1 MKLILSSCDF
11 RNDNARKTIIDNLS
25 KPISQCKLLYIP
37 NEKATFETIHSDRYY
52 LRMEEFGFL
61 RNNVCVF
68 DYYNSDEFLNLDI
81 DVLYISGGN
90 TFATLD
96 RLRNCN
102 FESEIIRY
110 IKNGVIYIGGSA
122 GAHIASQNIE
132 HVSAFD
138 PVPEG
143 MTEFSGLGLFD
154 GILICHYTEERKDL
168 YDRLKADGKYKIY
181 ALTNDDSL
189 VVCSGNDDMVEHYD
203 LLIDEDNDPVHDPEP
218 LQNYM
223 NKWDG
228 PEFIEQMQLNSSKSV
243 LEIGVGTGRL
253 AVRVAPL
260 CGEFYGVDISSKTI
274 ERAKENLAELD
285 NVRLTC
291 ADFLSYEF
299 GRAFDIV
306 YSSLTFMHIEDKQT
320 AINKVA
326 ALLKDGGKFVLS
338 VDKNK
343 DGFIDTGTRKI
354 TVFPDISLTESPKAD
369 RNFILWTLI
378 PYIAAWS
385 GEKLMD
391 ERIAFEEVATI
402 RPDGAHNIY
411 HASVVP
417 DEMVLPDDYVYMRN
431 WCGPMWNGNGEHILW
446 QIDSE
451 WSERGDGYRLK
462 YSEESKRI
470 LSLYEREFE
479 DRLSKDEYAWLAE
492 RGCVKTNGDYDGHF
506 KSAWQIVVLA
516 SKEIQNKLLAIGE
529 RIKVKY
535 QTEFDALKAPYAEA
549 VLESVPAHLRKVK
562 AYELQ
567 FVFHADGWFLV
578 HCITTLLKN
587 GKLKEPTEGQRK
599 SLTTLITNV

>member
-61 RNNVCVF
+61 RNNVYVF

-96 RLRNCN
+96 RLRKCN

-189 VVCSGNDDMVEHYD
+189 VVCSDNDDMVEHYD
-203 LLIDEDNDPVHDPEP
+203 LLVDEDNDPVHDPEP
-218 LQNYM
+218 LQDYM

-228 PEFIEQMQLNSSKSV
+228 SAFIEQMQLNSSKSV

-260 CGEFYGVDISSKTI
+260 CGELYGVDISSKTI
-274 ERAKENLAELD
+274 ERAKENLAD
-285 NVRLTC
+285 FKNVRLTC

-299 GRAFDIV
+299 GRAFDVV
-306 YSSLTFMHIEDKQT
+306 YSSLTFMHIEDKQR
-320 AINKVA
+320 AVNKIA
-326 ALLKDGGKFVLS
+326 GLLNDAGRFVLS
-338 VDKNK
+338 IDKNPSE
-343 DGFIDTGTRKI
+343 FIDTGTRKI
-354 TVFPDISLTESPKAD
+354 RIFPDTTVEMAECIRTAGLT
-369 RNFILWTLI
+369 ILNQYDT
-378 PYIAAWS
+378 
-385 GEKLMD
+385 E
-391 ERIAFEEVATI
+391 FATI
-402 RPDGAHNIY
+402 FVAQKDG
-411 HASVVP
+411 
-417 DEMVLPDDYVYMRN
+417 
-431 WCGPMWNGNGEHILW
+431 
-446 QIDSE
+446 
-451 WSERGDGYRLK
+451 
-462 YSEESKRI
+462 
-470 LSLYEREFE
+470 
-479 DRLSKDEYAWLAE
+479 
-492 RGCVKTNGDYDGHF
+492 
-506 KSAWQIVVLA
+506 
-516 SKEIQNKLLAIGE
+516 
-529 RIKVKY
+529 
-535 QTEFDALKAPYAEA
+535 
-549 VLESVPAHLRKVK
+549 
-562 AYELQ
+562 
-567 FVFHADGWFLV
+567 
-578 HCITTLLKN
+578 
-587 GKLKEPTEGQRK
+587 
-599 SLTTLITNV
+599 